1 MKRNPVRTGSVMG
14 EMGRHN
20 KDAVVRPWGVGLK
33 TVEIV
38 VGGDRKDRCLIQVK
52 DFLHRLFSTGDS
64 GTEAK
69 TRLF

>member
-1 MKRNPVRTGSVMG
+1 MKRNPVRTGGIMG

-20 KDAVVRPWGVGLK
+20 KDAVVRPRGVGLK
-33 TVEIV
+33 AVEIV
-38 VGGDRKDRCLIQVK
+38 VGGDRKDWCLIQVK

-69 TRLF
+69 ARLF